1 MSPGFVPWGGGA
13 EKGAATLYPGEGK
26 RRKDPQ
32 PRTPGNGSGERSRNI
47 VPWGQGRRY
56 WGRVWGGVPQRYIV
70 PQRGEAE
77 KGPPNAYSGEGK
89 RRKEPQNRTPGR
101 GSGERSRNI
110 VPQGGRRGE
119 RSPKVGREGQRRK
132 DLKTEPVTRLKCMQT
147 WIDRDSTLVV
157 TSDDQKE
164 FLGNLRCRQRTTT
177 TVE

>member
-32 PRTPGNGSGERSRNI
+32 P
-47 VPWGQGRRY
+47 
-56 WGRVWGGVPQRYIV
+56 
-70 PQRGEAE
+70 
-77 KGPPNAYSGEGK
+77 
-89 RRKEPQNRTPGR
+89 RTPGR

>member
-1 MSPGFVPWGGGA
+1 MEA
-13 EKGAATLYPGEGK
+13 EKGAATLYPGDRGVATGGVCGGGGYLRGTLYLREGK

-32 PRTPGNGSGERSRNI
+32 T
-47 VPWGQGRRY
+47 
-56 WGRVWGGVPQRYIV
+56 
-70 PQRGEAE
+70 
-77 KGPPNAYSGEGK
+77 
-89 RRKEPQNRTPGR
+89 RTPGR